1 MKKNKAQKIREQ
13 ISKLH
18 EDLFILQSKCKHKN
32 PSKKHWSTASDYI
45 DTQYYTDFSCPD
57 CFKFWRKD
65 GSK

>member
-18 EDLFILQSKCKHKN
+18 EDLLILQSKCKHKN
-32 PSKKHWSTASDYI
+32 PSLCWSTANDYPM
-45 DTQYYTDFSCPD
+45 DRYYTYFACPD
-57 CFKFWRKD
+57 CFKTWTED